1 MPDIRFTLAEHEDN
15 RRLHLLLGDM
25 NRHIRQI
32 ESDLGVRIHNRGSRF
47 HIVSESARTLE
58 QAQTLILSL
67 YRATDSGP
75 LSDEQI
81 RHALVRTEDDCGDED
96 EDETLILRTPRL
108 RVRPASRNQ
117 RTYIQ
122 ALLRRTLTFAVGP
135 AGTGKSFLAVATAV
149 QMLQAGQVE
158 RIVLVRP
165 VIEAGE
171 KLGFL
176 PGDINQKVDPY
187 MRPLYDAL
195 ISMLGSD
202 RLNTL
207 QDEGR
212 IEVAPLAYMRGRTL
226 NNAMIILDEAQNA
239 TPMQMKMFLT
249 RLGLNSRAAATGD
262 LSQIDLPKHQSS
274 GLEQA
279 IRLLRDDPD
288 IEVCRL
294 QSRDVLRHALVQ
306 RIVDAYAQDVEPR

>member
-1 MPDIRFTLAEHEDN
+1 M
-15 RRLHLLLGDM
+15 
-25 NRHIRQI
+25 
-32 ESDLGVRIHNRGSRF
+32 
-47 HIVSESARTLE
+47 
-58 QAQTLILSL
+58 
-67 YRATDSGP
+67 
-75 LSDEQI
+75 
-81 RHALVRTEDDCGDED
+81 
-96 EDETLILRTPRL
+96 
-108 RVRPASRNQ
+108 RPASRNQ
-117 RTYIQ
+117 RTYIR
-122 ALLRRTLTFAVGP
+122 ALLNHTLTFAVGP

-149 QMLQAGQVE
+149 QMLQAGQIE

-195 ISMLGSD
+195 ISMLGPE
-202 RLNTL
+202 RLNSL

-262 LSQIDLPKHQSS
+262 LSQIDLPRHQTS
-274 GLEQA
+274 GLDQA
-279 IRLLRDDPD
+279 IRLLQDDPD
-288 IEVCRL
+288 IQICRL

-306 RIVDAYAQDVEPR
+306 RIIEAYAQDVEPG